1 MDEFDVLYKIVLV
14 GDAGVG
20 KTNLL
25 ACFTRN
31 AENGSYEPGKVV
43 STFHETRKPTIGVEF
58 GTKTIVHPD
67 GTRIRTQI
75 WDTAG
80 QERYRAITTSH
91 YRRAAGAILV
101 YDVANK
107 KSFQNA
113 LDTWLNDLKEAAD
126 KERGFLSCIMLV
138 GNKIDLEAEL
148 EVGKYISEALHTSA
162 CEEHGLLSMRTSAKT
177 GQNVTR
183 AFEELVINVHNHFKT
198 MDDEED
204 YGKSVVIGNGNA
216 GKPPKDSCC

>member
-1 MDEFDVLYKIVLV
+1 V

-25 ACFTRN
+25 ACFIRN
-31 AENGSYEPGKVV
+31 AENGIADANGKTVA
-43 STFHETRKPTIGVEF
+43 TFDEKKKPTIGVEF

-80 QERYRAITTSH
+80 QERYRAITQSH

-101 YDVANK
+101 YDIADQR
-107 KSFQNA
+107 SFDNA
-113 LDTWLNDLKEAAD
+113 LDVWLSDLKDAAD
-126 KERGFLSCIMLV
+126 REQGFLSCIMLV
-138 GNKIDLEAEL
+138 GNKIDLEGNLGAGNY
-148 EVGKYISEALHTSA
+148 VSESVHQSA
-162 CEEHGLLSMRTSAKT
+162 CEEHQLLSMRTSSKT
-177 GQNVTR
+177 GQNVAR

-204 YGKSVVIGNGNA
+204 YGRSVIIGNGTGA
-216 GKPPKDSCC
+216 KAKKEDSCC

>member
-31 AENGSYEPGKVV
+31 AENGAPQPGKVV

-80 QERYRAITTSH
+80 QERYRAITQSH
-91 YRRAAGAILV
+91 YRRAAGAMLV
-101 YDVANK
+101 YDVAAK
-107 KSFQNA
+107 KSFYNA

-126 KERGFLSCIMLV
+126 KDRGFLSCIMLV
-138 GNKIDLEAEL
+138 GNKIDLETEL
-148 EVGKYISEALHTSA
+148 EVGKYIAAAVHDSA
-162 CEEHGLLSMRTSAKT
+162 CEEHKLLSMRTSAKT
-177 GQNVTR
+177 GENVSK
-183 AFEELVINVHNHFKT
+183 AFEELVISVHNHFKT

-204 YGKSVVIGNGNA
+204 YGKSVVIGNGVD
-216 GKPPKDSCC
+216 GKPKANNCC